1 MSDEMRARRERR
13 STLLRS
19 IYDAADGSVTEFI
32 QAYDL
37 ADAQHTAPE
46 EARKIVSYL
55 EEKGYLLV
63 DDHRAGIVRISAE
76 GIDAVELGKL
86 A

>member
-1 MSDEMRARRERR
+1 MSDEMRARREQR
-13 STLLRS
+13 STLLRC

-37 ADAQHTAPE
+37 AEVLKITPG

-55 EEKGYLLV
+55 DEKGYLLV
-63 DDHRAGIVRISAE
+63 DDHRAGIVRITAE